1 MPPPTPTH
9 AIQIDGELVPYRL
22 NRNAKRLSLRIDA
35 RGLRVAAPPNIA
47 LPTIE
52 DFIQRHGQWVRRKL
66 NERLPPHAQPI
77 LCIEDGVRLV
87 VLGRETTIRIL
98 PGANRSRW
106 LADTLILE
114 ARRDADLASLAQ
126 RALHKQALR
135 HFQHRLADYC
145 ARLAVPTPK
154 LGLSSAQTRWGSCS
168 LVGGI
173 RLNWR
178 LIFLPLSLSDYVV
191 AHEVAHLLEMNHGP
205 RFWATVASIHPPWEA
220 ARRQLKAHTAAFPR
234 LTGGA
239 THSPHRTPGE

>member
-1 MPPPTPTH
+1 MPPSTPTH
-9 AIQIDGELVPYRL
+9 TIRLDGEQIPFRL

-52 DFIQRHGQWVRRKL
+52 AFIRRHSQWVRRTL
-66 NERLPPHAQPI
+66 AERLPAHGAST
-77 LCIEDGVRLV
+77 LRIEDGARLV

-114 ARRDADLASLAQ
+114 ARRDADLARLAQ
-126 RALHKQALR
+126 RALHKHAMR

-154 LGLSSAQTRWGSCS
+154 LGLSSAQTRWGSCN
-168 LVGGI
+168 LRTGI

-178 LIFLPLSLSDYVV
+178 LIFLPVPLSDYVV
-191 AHEVAHLLEMNHGP
+191 AHEVAHLREMNHSP
-205 RFWATVASIHPPWEA
+205 RFWATVASIHPLWEV
-220 ARRQLKAHTAAFPR
+220 ARRQLKTHTAAFPQ
-234 LTGGA
+234 LTGSA
-239 THSPHRTPGE
+239 PPLRPTGE